1 MRHQYAPIFRAAQ
14 FCCLVTTFWALT
26 TASAR
31 AQEPHKKL
39 PVTPGPML
47 SQGTQ
52 QFETPDFK
60 LTLVKSSQ
68 KLAALKPKGAGD
80 FDFTPGDLL
89 VERSQNGYFQLAA

>member
-1 MRHQYAPIFRAAQ
+1 MRHQYALILRAAQ
-14 FCCLVTTFWALT
+14 FCCLVTGLWVLMT
-26 TASAR
+26 TSAR

-39 PVTPGPML
+39 PATPGPML

-68 KLAALKPKGAGD
+68 TLAALKPKAAAD

-89 VERSQNGYFQLAA
+89 V